1 MKIVNREALAIKGL
15 SIRTNNADEMNPDT
29 AKIAALHQRFDKQVV
44 VNYKEGARVYGVY
57 FDYES
62 DHTGDFSVLAGADN
76 IESSSAKL
84 ETVTLPAGSYL
95 LFAGKGQMPQAVID
109 TWARVWAYFSVDGC
123 PHARAYSVD
132 YEYYKG
138 PDEVDICIA
147 VK

>member
-15 SIRTNNADEMNPDT
+15 SSRTNNADEMNPDT
-29 AKIAALHQRFDKQVV
+29 AKISSLYQRFDEQVV

-76 IESSSAKL
+76 IESASVEL
-84 ETVTLPAGSYL
+84 ESMTLPAGSYL
-95 LFAGKGQMPQAVID
+95 VFAGRGQMPKVVIH
-109 TWARVWAYFSVDGC
+109 TWMKVLEYFSADDC
-123 PHARAYSVD
+123 PHERAYGVD
-132 YEYYKG
+132 YEFYKG